1 MLHVHALKFPKF
13 AVKFWPIRKE
23 VVSSMYYN
31 KQSLDE
37 VSVRSGIIKVSVLEL
52 SASAKL
58 ESSMY
63 MYNNNM

>member
-63 MYNNNM
+63 NNNM